1 MPRESL
7 ERLDAFVANADTI
20 NVLMVADDETGD
32 SEISFEVQRL
42 DMSRNLAER
51 FRDLIQSDVT
61 EEVKENRLVSYTTG
75 YKLDRQELFYVD
87 LDDAKA
93 LAETLN
99 FIESVTEPEVFK
111 KSKDFAD
118 RMALYTLVVEDS
130 GGAKAAFYRKHAPKN
145 QLSRGVLAQLVDQ
158 QHFQELE
165 PQVYLFDEKIDFFTW
180 DGYLFID
187 GAYNFRLIF
196 DHFERV
202 REEAEQNARQ
212 VTDIVPI
219 LNDEEF
225 IEACKDQPQMVSKV
239 ARVAQQPY
247 LDDVEMDDI
256 RRTIEEFDLDIVIV
270 ETNGKEELLFDPS
283 VERRWIILK
292 MLDDDYLGSVMTDRK
307 YEANSKRSMGG

>member
-7 ERLDAFVANADTI
+7 ERLDAFVADADTV
-20 NVLMVADDETGD
+20 NVLMVADDEDG
-32 SEISFEVQRL
+32 EISFEVQRL
-42 DMSRNLAER
+42 DMSQNLAER
-51 FRDLIQSDVT
+51 FRNIIQADVT
-61 EEVKENRLVSYTTG
+61 EEIEENRLVPYTTG

-87 LDDAKA
+87 LDEAEA

-99 FIESVTEPEVFK
+99 FIESVTEAEVFTK
-111 KSKDFAD
+111 TEDFAE
-118 RMALYTLVVEDS
+118 RMALYNIVLEDAD
-130 GGAKAAFYRKHAPKN
+130 GAKAAFYRKHAPKN

-165 PQVYLFDEKIDFFTW
+165 SQVYLFDEQIDFFTW
-180 DGYLFID
+180 DGYLFIE

-212 VTDIVPI
+212 VTDVVPI
-219 LNDEEF
+219 LNDDEF
-225 IEACKDQPQMVSKV
+225 VEACKDQPQMVSKV

-256 RRTIEEFDLDIVIV
+256 RRTIDEFDLDIVVV
-270 ETNGKEELLFDPS
+270 ETNGEEELLFDPS

-292 MLDDDYLGSVMTDRK
+292 MLDDDYLGSVMTNRK
-307 YEANSKRSMGG
+307 YEANSKRSLGG